1 MNETELTKPD
11 TPPAPDEDRTLQ
23 SMKSLHSPAEYITEL
38 QKDLGDAFTVQPTL
52 MPPIHFFGTPE
63 AARDI
68 RDQHENMDVG
78 KGNALIG
85 SFDLAFGKQSIVVLD
100 GEEHAL
106 RRKWIEKA
114 LAQGPVLDLLNH
126 WRPDIRLRLQQWP
139 VARRFRLYDEVR
151 RLAMGMMTSVILGI
165 GGEERDQFVSDLKRI
180 LDSVSNH
187 AFWLANQK
195 RLSRP
200 ISRKIYSL
208 IAKRRDNPGA
218 DVLSRLIE
226 GTADFQ
232 PDSQDL
238 HDNVLTLLT
247 LGHEGASATS
257 SWIVYYLSTHTDWLA
272 ASLPDIESIATAE
285 TVTRALLDSAT
296 TLDKVIKETL
306 RIRPVLVGV
315 QRMPRCPV
323 KVDTWSLK
331 PECVLSPSMY
341 MVHHHEDNW
350 PQPWEFDP
358 DRFQQEPADGAWF
371 PFGLAPRMCPGRS
384 VGTMEMKILS
394 SEILHLFNGRISHPG
409 YEPGIS
415 IRGNILMPSEG
426 LPTLIEPL

>member
-1 MNETELTKPD
+1 MNDAERKNPD

-23 SMKSLHSPAEYITEL
+23 SMKSLHNPAEYVTAL
-38 QKDLGDAFTVQPTL
+38 QKELGDAFTVQPTL
-52 MPPIHFFGTPE
+52 MPPIHFFGTP
-63 AARDI
+63 AAACAI

-100 GEEHAL
+100 GNEHAV

-114 LAQGPVLDLLNH
+114 LARGTVLEIFNQ
-126 WRPDIRLRLQQWP
+126 WRPDIRARLQKWP
-139 VARRFRLYDEVR
+139 VGRRFRLYDEVR

-165 GGEERDQFVSDLKRI
+165 GGEERDKFVSDLKRI

-195 RLSRP
+195 RLLRP

-208 IAKRRDNPGA
+208 IAQRRDAPRA
-218 DVLSRLIE
+218 DLLSRLID

-232 PDSQDL
+232 PDSRDL

-247 LGHEGASATS
+247 LGHEGASATT
-257 SWIVYYLSTHTDWLA
+257 SWIVYYLSTHPDCLA
-272 ASLPDIESIATAE
+272 ASLPEIETIAAAE
-285 TVTRALLDSAT
+285 TVSRTMLDSAT
-296 TLDKVIKETL
+296 MLDKVIKETL

-323 KVDTWSLK
+323 EVDNWNLH

-341 MVHHHEDNW
+341 MVHHHADNW

-358 DRFQQEPADGAWF
+358 ERFQEEPADGTWF

-409 YEPGIS
+409 YEPDVT

-426 LPTLIEPL
+426 LTTLIEPL